1 MKKLII
7 ILPVL
12 ILVSFLSSNNYLRA
26 EDGKD
31 ISKGTVE
38 TLNSQLYK
46 EIQNELLK
54 PISICFCNKF
64 VQGNVDVIMT
74 VDDEGKIIIS
84 GIKGDN
90 GTLERMINEK
100 IHSLNLWTDTK
111 YSGASFSYKIK
122 CKQKAKS

>member
-1 MKKLII
+1 MKKSKL

-12 ILVSFLSSNNYLRA
+12 ILVSFLSVNFNLRA

-38 TLNSQLYK
+38 TLNSQLHK
-46 EIQNELLK
+46 EIQNELLR

-64 VQGNVDVIMT
+64 VQGSVYLSMT
-74 VDDEGKIIIS
+74 VDNDGKISIA
-84 GIKGDN
+84 GIRGDN
-90 GTLERMINEK
+90 GTLERMISEK

-111 YSGASFSYKIK
+111 YSGVSFLYKIK
-122 CKQKAKS
+122 CLQKTKS